1 VLLCVERDPHVRQ
14 LQRFFLEQAGYQVA
28 FADDG
33 LQALEL
39 ARELRPA
46 VIITE
51 ILIPR
56 LDGLALCRRVKSDE
70 PLKDTVVVILTLLA
84 AQGRARA
91 AGADAFLS
99 KPMLAE
105 QLTATV
111 RALTSSPPPAAEP
124 AP

>member
-1 VLLCVERDPHVRQ
+1 VWGDPHVRQ
-14 LQRFFLEQAGYQVA
+14 LQRFFLEQAGFQVT

-33 LQALEL
+33 LQALDL
-39 ARELRPA
+39 ARELRPD

-56 LDGLALCRRVKSDE
+56 LDGLALCRRVKSDA

-84 AQGRARA
+84 AQGRA
-91 AGADAFLS
+91 AGADAFLT

-111 RALTSSPPPAAEP
+111 RALTSSPPSASEP
-124 AP
+124 AS